1 VNRAALSVCR
11 KYGVVDNDLTRLE
24 IHLGVNDFV
33 AGIAKANESKQRVAE
48 HPMVTGEENNCIDVF
63 KRSLS
68 QQTTGI
74 GTSGKEMILEVD
86 KMKTR
91 IV

>member
-1 VNRAALSVCR
+1 LSVCR
-11 KYGVVDNDLTRLE
+11 KHGVVDNDLTRLE

-33 AGIAKANESKQRVAE
+33 AGTAKANESQQRVVE
-48 HPMVTGEENNCIDVF
+48 DPMVTGEDNDFFMSV

-86 KMKTR
+86 KMKNR
-91 IV
+91 SEHFIV